1 MEFDYV
7 IVGGGTAGLVLAN
20 RLSELPEVSVLVIE
34 GGPDDR
40 DHPEVLQ
47 LKQWIT
53 LLGGPLDYQYTT
65 TEQPMGNSHIM
76 HSRAKVLGE
85 KIFKENFNFSSY

>member
-1 MEFDYV
+1 MQLSSNAFSHATRNS
-7 IVGGGTAGLVLAN
+7 GGGTAGLVLAN
-20 RLSELPEVSVLVIE
+20 RLTEVPENSVLVIE

-47 LKQWIT
+47 LKSWLS
-53 LLGGPLDYQYTT
+53 LLGGELDYQYETT
-65 TEQPMGNSHIM
+65 AQPMGNSHIL

-85 KIFKENFNFSSY
+85 CPLQ